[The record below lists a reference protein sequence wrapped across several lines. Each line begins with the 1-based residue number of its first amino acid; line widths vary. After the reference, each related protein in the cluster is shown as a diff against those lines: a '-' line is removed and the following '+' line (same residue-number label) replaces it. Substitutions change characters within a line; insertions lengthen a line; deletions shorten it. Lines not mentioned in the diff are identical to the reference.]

1 MSHIL
6 DETTTKLHTDNSG
19 QIWYSRG
26 IAPPQNSEQTL
37 AEFLLSPVVSG
48 MGLQFRL
55 FGTIENA
62 ELISS
67 LYLRKNRGEVR
78 CVEVAAPH
86 FLTPIERATPA
97 AALLKMRNIVAS
109 AATGGWH
116 VISFSDYSTYA
127 LAARMYRNRFV
138 FDDMANN
145 YLKMH
150 PAYKALAFIPN
161 FSPAAAAQLFVTIT
175 DPRWFVDARVPEN
188 SLKIALYLGLT
199 PAIQKRVS
207 DPDTMITSR
216 RELRCANVLGCWK
229 TTDTDTVDFAAP
241 ANFLYRIWRFNGGG
255 HRGDLRASQAL
266 LTYIQQNWL
275 AALEQR
281 RGVKDGLFAPDL
293 FFKAPVEIAAYTEH
307 MRPKT

>member
-6 DETTTKLHTDNSG
+6 DETTTKLHTDAAG
-19 QIWYSRG
+19 IIWYSRG

-62 ELISS
+62 ELISA

-86 FLTPIERATPA
+86 FLTAVERITPA
-97 AALLKMRNIVAS
+97 TALLKMRNIS
-109 AATGGWH
+109 APAAVGGWH
-116 VISFSDYSTYA
+116 AISFSDYSTYA

-150 PAYKALAFIPN
+150 PAYKALSFIPN
-161 FSPAAAAQLFVTIT
+161 FSQAAAAQLFVTIT
-175 DPRWFVDARVPEN
+175 DPRWFVDTRAPEN
-188 SLKIALYLGLT
+188 NLKIALYLGLT

-207 DPDTMITSR
+207 DPDTMITAR

-229 TTDTDTVDFAAP
+229 TVDTSSANLTDP

-255 HRGDLRASQAL
+255 PRGDLRASQAF

-275 AALEQR
+275 SAIEQH
-281 RGVKDGLFAPDL
+281 RGLKNELFAPDL
-293 FFKAPVEIAAYTEH
+293 FFRAPAEIAAYTEH
-307 MRPKT
+307 MQPKT